1 MGRPTVVLLENLGEL
16 SLWLAKPKTKHIQMI
31 LISGRVR
38 VRLKKIGDYQLS
50 APNIYFTNK
59 SNKLSRI
66 PINLPGSQYKKIYTN
81 NTIPLYRFFYYLD
94 AARILCEAREVSTI
108 ADIG

>member
-38 VRLKKIGDYQLS
+38 VRLK
-50 APNIYFTNK
+50 NI
-59 SNKLSRI
+59 R
-66 PINLPGSQYKKIYTN
+66 
-81 NTIPLYRFFYYLD
+81 
-94 AARILCEAREVSTI
+94 
-108 ADIG
+108 